1 VIDGYNVCVFAY
13 GQTGSGKTYTLQGN
27 KENPGI
33 IARSIGEI
41 FNLIEPLKPHSTIN
55 LNIHMVEIYMDNLID
70 LLSSKE
76 NKNTHLEI
84 KEDYKGMTYIQN
96 VTIIKILN
104 KEDFEKNVKIG
115 MNNRKTGKTDMN
127 DESSR
132 SHLILTVVI
141 EIINKDKNYV
151 IKLISMS
158 F

>member
-1 VIDGYNVCVFAY
+1 
-13 GQTGSGKTYTLQGN
+13 
-27 KENPGI
+27 
-33 IARSIGEI
+33 
-41 FNLIEPLKPHSTIN
+41 
-55 LNIHMVEIYMDNLID
+55 
-70 LLSSKE
+70 
-76 NKNTHLEI
+76 
-84 KEDYKGMTYIQN
+84 MTYIQN